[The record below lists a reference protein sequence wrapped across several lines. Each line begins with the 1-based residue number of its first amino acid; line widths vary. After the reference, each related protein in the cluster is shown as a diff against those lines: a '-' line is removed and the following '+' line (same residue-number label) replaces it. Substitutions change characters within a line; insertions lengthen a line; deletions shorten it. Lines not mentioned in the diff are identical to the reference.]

1 MSKDNVDDTDE
12 KLDDGVDSHLL
23 HSFLEVTP
31 PSVLLDIRQPE
42 QKIPAHDN
50 NDWLWFFFLF
60 MAIIDYDHCNN

>member
-1 MSKDNVDDTDE
+1 MFDDNFDDTDE
-12 KLDDGVDSHLL
+12 NLDDEVDSHLL

-50 NDWLWFFFLF
+50 NDWSRFFFLV
-60 MAIIDYDHCNN
+60 MAMVDYDHCDN